1 MTAITP
7 HRSVVFKDSD
17 IVMSPSAEKSFS
29 QIHHFNKKII
39 IK

>member
-1 MTAITP
+1 MTAIVP

-17 IVMSPSAEKSFS
+17 IVISPSADKSFS